1 MATDTEPDVFGRLQR
16 FSDAQVYVHAA
27 AALSIFFLYLTGLP
41 ITFSDQLG
49 WLFSI
54 FGYGNVILLHVAAGV
69 VLVTVGVYYALHVV
83 LGVLSGRVGLDA
95 LPTRHTVTEAIA
107 YVGYLFDR
115 NEKPAAAKY
124 NWLQKAE
131 VWVIVVEVTLI
142 SITGL
147 LLWFRGLFIS
157 PGVRSLLGTGA
168 LADVM
173 VLIARDIH
181 LIFALTML
189 IGIAF
194 HLYIVNVKEKYPFN
208 DTMFSG
214 TVSAERATHHWR
226 RWAKGKLDT
235 LPGHVETPKPS
246 RRTLFGLTLVLLTF
260 FALIMTAALF
270 AAVFSPLP
278 TRDYIVGISSAV
290 MTEGI
295 GGVIYFI
302 GLNGAVLL
310 VLGGA
315 IAILYGIGK
324 RFSGEYDV

>member
-1 MATDTEPDVFGRLQR
+1 MATETKPDVFGRLQR
-16 FSDAQVYVHAA
+16 FSSAQVYVHAA

-49 WLFSI
+49 WLFAI
-54 FGYGNVILLHVAAGV
+54 FGYGNVVLLHVAAGV
-69 VLVTVGVYYALHVV
+69 ALITVGVYYVVHVL

-95 LPTRHTVTEAIA
+95 LPNTQTFREAIA
-107 YVGYLFDR
+107 YVGYLLGR

-131 VWVIVVEVTLI
+131 IWVIAVEVTLI
-142 SITGL
+142 SITGV
-147 LLWFRGLFIS
+147 LLWFRGLFLT
-157 PGVRSLLGTGA
+157 PGVRSFLGSAA

-173 VLIARDIH
+173 VLIARDVH

-214 TVSAERATHHWR
+214 SVSAERASHHWR
-226 RWAKGKLDT
+226 AWAAENFDT
-235 LPGHVETPKPS
+235 LPDHGETPKPS
-246 RRTLFGLTLVLLTF
+246 RRALFGLTLGLLTF
-260 FALIMTAALF
+260 FAVIMTAALF

-278 TRDYIVGISSAV
+278 SRDYIVGISSAV
-290 MTEGI
+290 ITEGI
-295 GGVIYFI
+295 GGIIYFL
-302 GLNGAVLL
+302 GLNGAVLV
-310 VLGGA
+310 VLGGG

-324 RFSGEYDV
+324 RFMGDYDV